1 MGPVVILRSADQNAV
16 AVAPLREVHAPAGHQ
31 YRIARSALGGTAKRA
46 FDVAASGTALVLLA
60 PFLLMIALWVRMET
74 PGPALY
80 RQQRTGFRG
89 RTFTILKFRTMR
101 VMETSTRI
109 RQAQRDDDRVTNVGR
124 VLRRCSLDE
133 LPQLLNVLIGDMS
146 LVGPRPHAIRHD
158 RDFFAVHR
166 HYTRR
171 FLARPGITG
180 LAQIRGARGITETPE
195 QVRRRLDLD
204 LAYVDRWSFARDLW
218 IVLCTARVVLG
229 DRNAC

>member
-1 MGPVVILRSADQNAV
+1 
-16 AVAPLREVHAPAGHQ
+16 
-31 YRIARSALGGTAKRA
+31 
-46 FDVAASGTALVLLA
+46 
-60 PFLLMIALWVRMET
+60 MIALWVRMET

-180 LAQIRGARGITETPE
+180 LAQIRGARGITETPA